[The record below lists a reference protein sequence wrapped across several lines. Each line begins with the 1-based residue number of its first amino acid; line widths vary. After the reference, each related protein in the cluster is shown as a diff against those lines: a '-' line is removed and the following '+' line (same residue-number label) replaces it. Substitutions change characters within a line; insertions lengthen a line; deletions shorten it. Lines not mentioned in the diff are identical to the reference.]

1 MSGPLINWKKH
12 WKGWHRTK
20 EDLDA
25 EQKAIEAVARSLCW
39 KKIKEEDDIAIVL
52 LYGSVATHGHSSSKP
67 LLHVLLMDQ
76 TVVNGRNGY
85 SCHMRNG
92 NTPF

>member
-1 MSGPLINWKKH
+1 LYLIEVDRILCPRGYWILSGPLIN

-39 KKIKEEDDIAIVL
+39 KKIKDEGDIAI
-52 LYGSVATHGHSSSKP
+52 
-67 LLHVLLMDQ
+67 
-76 TVVNGRNGY
+76 
-85 SCHMRNG
+85 
-92 NTPF
+92 

>member
-52 LYGSVATHGHSSSKP
+52 LYGSVATHGHSSSMK
-67 LLHVLLMDQ
+67 
-76 TVVNGRNGY
+76 
-85 SCHMRNG
+85 HMNM
-92 NTPF
+92 PSFMFLILFKIL